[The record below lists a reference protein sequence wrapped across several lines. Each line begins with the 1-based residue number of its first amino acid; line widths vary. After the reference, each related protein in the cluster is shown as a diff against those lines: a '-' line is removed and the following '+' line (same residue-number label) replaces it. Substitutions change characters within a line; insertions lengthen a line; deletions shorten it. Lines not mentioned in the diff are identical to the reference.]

1 MLRSTPQFHRRPLS
15 VAIQLIFVGGGLLAG
30 AWTHDARA
38 QNVTPAGPAVLSY
51 DIKAGPLSRAL
62 TDFSAQAGILIVGAS
77 GPADGK
83 NSPGLRGAYSPSEA
97 LQLLLAGTGLEAVR
111 QADGSYSLRTVPASV
126 SASGAAVT
134 TMPAVTV
141 SAERNV
147 DSSNS
152 YTVGQTSS
160 ATRMNLSPR
169 ETPQSITVVTRAKMD
184 DFQLNTI
191 NDVLAS
197 TAGVTVEKVE
207 TERTYF
213 TSRGFSITN
222 FQYDGIGVPLTYGTQ
237 AGDIDT
243 ALYDRIEIVRGA
255 NGLSSSTGDPSAT
268 INFIRKRP
276 TYGFQA
282 SANVAVSS
290 WNTKRFDAD
299 ISGAL
304 NDAGTVAARVVAAHQ
319 EGDSYLDRYKPSKDL
334 FYGVIEANLSDSTLL
349 TVGYSYQKV
358 HGKGAMWGA
367 LPLADANGVPVE
379 YGVGTNSASDWAYY
393 NSTEQRAFAE
403 LSQQLGRGWLWKST
417 VADNSIKSDSAL
429 LYLGGALDP
438 ATDTGFFAFP
448 SLFNSTN
455 KQFFV
460 DSNVSGKYS
469 VAGREHELSLGASW
483 SRSKQENIGFDTAT
497 GYYSIG
503 GEHAFDGS
511 FPYPEFS
518 TDAVVN
524 AYADRRKTVYGATR
538 LNLDDRVKLLLGA
551 NYTKA
556 ESTGASDGVS
566 RVLNQSAFSPYAG
579 LVVDLTQNISTYASL
594 SKIFNPQYNMDINR
608 VTLAAARG
616 KSYELGLKGEFL
628 QKRLNASTAVFS
640 TEQNNIAETAG
651 VFDDGQTYY
660 TGIKAKSE
668 GVEFDLSGELSRNWQ
683 ASAGAVIQ
691 RITGVDG
698 DTVRTY
704 IPRRQLRLSS
714 TYRLPQF
721 DKLKFGASLNIQ
733 SKTAYSSDAAVQQGG
748 YALLNL
754 MSHYEI
760 NKNLS
765 LSVNV
770 NNVLDKKYL
779 ASVNWS
785 QSYYAP
791 PANGSVSL
799 NWKY

>member
-1 MLRSTPQFHRRPLS
+1 MPRSTPEFHRRPLS
-15 VAIQLIFVGGGLLAG
+15 LAIQLIFVGGGLLAG
-30 AWTHDARA
+30 AWTTNARA
-38 QNVTPAGPAVLSY
+38 QNVAPAGPAVLSF

-62 TDFSAQAGILIVGAS
+62 IDFSAQAGILIVGAS

-83 NSPGLRGAYSPSEA
+83 NSPGLRGAYAPSEA
-97 LQLLLAGTGLEAVR
+97 LQALLAGTGLEAVR
-111 QADGSYSLRTVPASV
+111 QADGSYSLRVAVGVPAS
-126 SASGAAVT
+126 AAAT
-134 TMPAVTV
+134 TMPLVTV
-141 SAERNV
+141 SADRDV
-147 DSSNS
+147 DSSTS
-152 YTVGQTSS
+152 YTVRQTSS
-160 ATRMNLSPR
+160 ATKMNLSLR
-169 ETPQSITVVTRAKMD
+169 ETPQSVTVVTRAKMD

-191 NDVLAS
+191 NDVLSS

-237 AGDIDT
+237 TGDIDT

-268 INFIRKRP
+268 INFVRKRP
-276 TYGFQA
+276 SYGFQA
-282 SANVAVSS
+282 SANVALSS
-290 WNTKRFDAD
+290 WNTKRVEAD
-299 ISGAL
+299 VSGAL
-304 NDAGTVAARVVAAHQ
+304 NEAGTVAARVVAAHQ
-319 EGDSYLDRYKPSKDL
+319 DGDSYLDRYKPRKYL
-334 FYGVIEANLSDSTLL
+334 FYGVIEANLTDSTLL
-349 TVGYSYQKV
+349 TVGYSHQKV
-358 HGKGAMWGA
+358 NGRGAMWGA
-367 LPLADANGVPVE
+367 LPLAYADGTPVD
-379 YGVGTNSASDWAYY
+379 YGVGTNSAADWAFYK
-393 NSTEQRAFAE
+393 SIEQRAFAE
-403 LSQQLGRGWLWKST
+403 LSQQLGQGWLWKT
-417 VADNSIKSDSAL
+417 TLADNKIKSDSAL

-438 ATDTGFFAFP
+438 VTDTGFFAFP

-460 DSNVSGKYS
+460 DTNVSGKYS

-483 SRSKQENIGFDTAT
+483 SRSEQENIGFDTAT
-497 GYYSIG
+497 GYYGIG

-511 FPYPEFS
+511 FERPVFS

-524 AYADRRKTVYGATR
+524 AYADRRKSVYGATR
-538 LNLDDRVKLLLGA
+538 LNLHDRVKLLLGA

-651 VFDDGQTYY
+651 VFPDGQTYY

-668 GVEFDLSGELSRNWQ
+668 GVEFDLSGDVSRYWQ
-683 ASAGAVIQ
+683 VGAGAVIQ
-691 RITGVDG
+691 RITGDDG
-698 DTVRTY
+698 DAVRTY
-704 IPRRQLRLSS
+704 VPRRQLRLST
-714 TYRLPQF
+714 TYRLPGF
-721 DKLKFGASLNIQ
+721 DKLKVGASWNIQ
-733 SKTAYSSDAAVQQGG
+733 SRTAYSSDATVQQAG

-765 LSVNV
+765 VSANI

-791 PANGSVSL
+791 PVNGSVSL